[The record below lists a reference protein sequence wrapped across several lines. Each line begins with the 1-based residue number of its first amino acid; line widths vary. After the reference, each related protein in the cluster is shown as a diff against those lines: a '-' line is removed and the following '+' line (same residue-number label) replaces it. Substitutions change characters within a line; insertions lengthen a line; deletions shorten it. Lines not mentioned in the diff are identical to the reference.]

1 MCFNLN
7 QDMKN
12 TDLTQEKILDLY
24 SKYVLRN
31 NKKPLNVFTFC
42 DDNDIAE
49 SEFYAFYANFEQLEA
64 DYLKYFMDQSMLLIM
79 KEENYDHEHAKTK
92 LLSFYYTFFEQLTL
106 NRSLVIYLI
115 GKDKNNLENVKKLWS
130 LKKEFQRFIKSLNI
144 SEPLMDN
151 VNERMEKMERYKN
164 KGIEELYWGHFM
176 ATLKFW
182 MDDTS
187 PNFEKTDIFI
197 EKSVDTSF
205 ELFEIKPLKKLI
217 DLGKFLFNEKVKS
230 K

>member
-1 MCFNLN
+1 
-7 QDMKN
+7 MKN
-12 TDLTQEKILDLY
+12 TELTQEKILDIY

-42 DDNDIAE
+42 DDHEIAE
-49 SEFYAFYANFEQLEA
+49 SELYSYYANFDQLEA
-64 DYLKYFMDQSMLLIM
+64 DYLKYFMEQSILLITA
-79 KEENYDHEHAKTK
+79 EESYFEDDAKTN

-115 GKDKNNLENVKKLWS
+115 GREKNNLDSIKKLWS
-130 LKKEFQRFIKSLNI
+130 LKKEFQRFIKSLEI
-144 SEPLMDN
+144 SEPLIENIND
-151 VNERMEKMERYKN
+151 RMEKMERFKN
-164 KGIEELYWGHFM
+164 KSIEELYWGHFM

-182 MDDTS
+182 LEDTS

-205 ELFEIKPLKKLI
+205 ELFEVKPLKKLI
-217 DLGKFLFNEKVKS
+217 DLGKFLFNEVKN

>member
-1 MCFNLN
+1 
-7 QDMKN
+7 MKN
-12 TDLTQEKILDLY
+12 TEVTQEKILDVY

-42 DDNDIAE
+42 DDHDLTEA
-49 SEFYAFYANFEQLEA
+49 EFYSFYANFDQLEA
-64 DYLKYFMDQSMLLIM
+64 DYLKYFMEQSILLITA
-79 KEENYDHEHAKTK
+79 EESYYKDHAKTK
-92 LLSFYYTFFEQLTL
+92 LLSFYFTFFEQLTL
-106 NRSLVIYLI
+106 NRTLVIYLI
-115 GKDKNNLENVKKLWS
+115 GSDKNNLDNMKKLWS
-130 LKKEFQRFIKSLNI
+130 LKKEFQRFIKSLDI

-151 VNERMEKMERYKN
+151 VNERMEKMERLKN

-182 MDDTS
+182 MEDTS
-187 PNFEKTDIFI
+187 PSFEKTDIFI

-217 DLGKFLFNEKVKS
+217 DLGKFLFNEKVKN

>member
-1 MCFNLN
+1 MYFNLN

-42 DDNDIAE
+42 DDHDLTEA
-49 SEFYAFYANFEQLEA
+49 EFYSFYANFEQLEA
-64 DYLKYFMDQSMLLIM
+64 DYLRYFMDQSILLITAEDSYYM
-79 KEENYDHEHAKTK
+79 DHAKNK

-115 GKDKNNLENVKKLWS
+115 GQDKNNLQNVKKLWS
-130 LKKEFQRFIKSLNI
+130 LKKEFQRFIKSLEI
-144 SEPLMDN
+144 SEPLMEN
-151 VNERMEKMERYKN
+151 VNDRMEKMERFKN

-182 MDDTS
+182 IEDTS

-217 DLGKFLFNEKVKS
+217 DLGKFLFNEKVKN

>member
-79 KEENYDHEHAKTK
+79 KEDNYDHEHAKTK